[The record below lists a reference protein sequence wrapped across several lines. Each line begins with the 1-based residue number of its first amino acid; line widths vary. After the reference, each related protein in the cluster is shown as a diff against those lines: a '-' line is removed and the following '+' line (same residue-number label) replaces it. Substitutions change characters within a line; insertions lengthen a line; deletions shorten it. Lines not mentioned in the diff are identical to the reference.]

1 MFGLLQKLYYFE
13 HDDQKSLRG
22 IIDLDLV
29 QGKSSPHLVL
39 PLHFDRHLSTIQY
52 LSFPLI
58 ISLFPLSLE
67 VKQCDVDKVPH
78 PTLKHA
84 FHLVTPLR
92 TYVLCAPTQDEL
104 EGWISSIVLL
114 LSENYYSPD
123 DVIQ

>member
-29 QGKSSPHLVL
+29 QGKSSLL
-39 PLHFDRHLSTIQY
+39 LLIKY
-52 LSFPLI
+52 LSSSSSFVHISPFPLI
-58 ISLFPLSLE
+58 ILLSLLSLE